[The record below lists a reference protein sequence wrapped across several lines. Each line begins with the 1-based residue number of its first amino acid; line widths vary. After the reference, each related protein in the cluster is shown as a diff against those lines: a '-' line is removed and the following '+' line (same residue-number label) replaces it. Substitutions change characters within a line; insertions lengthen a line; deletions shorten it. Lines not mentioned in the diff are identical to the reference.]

1 MIIIKSNERAEAG
14 VMPSERVMTEMGAYN
29 EELVK
34 AGVMLAAEGLHPSSR
49 GARVRSVNGKLSII
63 DGPFAEAKELIAG
76 FWILQLRNIDEA
88 IAWVK
93 RVPNPDNEDWEI
105 EIRQV
110 GELEEFGDA
119 FGPELQAQEERI
131 RAGIRSR

>member
-1 MIIIKSNERAEAG
+1 MIIIKANEKSEAG
-14 VMPSERVMTEMGAYN
+14 VMPSERAITEMGAYN
-29 EELVK
+29 EEMAK

-49 GARVRSVNGKLSII
+49 GARVRSVNGKLSVT
-63 DGPFAEAKELIAG
+63 DGPFSETKELIAG

-105 EIRQV
+105 EIRQI

-131 RAGIRSR
+131 RAGIPPR